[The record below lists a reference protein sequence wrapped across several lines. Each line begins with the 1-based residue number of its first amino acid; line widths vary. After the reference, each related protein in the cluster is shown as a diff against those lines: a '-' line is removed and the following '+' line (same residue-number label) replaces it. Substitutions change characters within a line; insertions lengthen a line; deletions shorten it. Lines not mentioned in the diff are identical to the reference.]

1 MGRKY
6 QTCVE
11 KIRKYH
17 RHRVVG
23 IRNIPKEG
31 AVIIACNHSLATYDM
46 MLLMTAIYTKTNR
59 YPRSLIDRAFYKVPY
74 LSKVM
79 ENFGGIQGTHENAH
93 NILKE
98 GNLLYLA
105 PGGMQE
111 SLRPHNEK
119 YEIYWGRRK
128 GFARLAI
135 DTQTPIILAACPKAD
150 DIYKVY
156 DSKITKLVYD
166 KFRMPFFLAAG
177 RRGTPLPNLFNFL
190 TI

>member
-1 MGRKY
+1 
-6 QTCVE
+6 
-11 KIRKYH
+11 
-17 RHRVVG
+17 
-23 IRNIPKEG
+23 
-31 AVIIACNHSLATYDM
+31 M

-79 ENFGGIQGTHENAH
+79 ENFGGIHGTHENAH

-135 DTQTPIILAACPKAD
+135 DTQTQLYLPPAQ
-150 DIYKVY
+150 
-156 DSKITKLVYD
+156 KLTTYI
-166 KFRMPFFLAAG
+166 RSTIRRLQNLSMISLECHSFLLRVEEG
-177 RRGTPLPNLFNFL
+177 HHFQNLFNFL